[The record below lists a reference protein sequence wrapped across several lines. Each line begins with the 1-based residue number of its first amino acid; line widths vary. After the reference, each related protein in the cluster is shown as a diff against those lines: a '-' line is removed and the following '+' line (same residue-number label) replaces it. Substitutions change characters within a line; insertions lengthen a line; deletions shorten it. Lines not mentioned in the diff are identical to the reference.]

1 MRQEMQKQI
10 DDLKRLLEEEKQ
22 KMGAAGKARE
32 EELLA
37 EIASLRKQLADRAA
51 RIDELKETLSDK
63 ENIIT

>member
-1 MRQEMQKQI
+1 MRTEMQKQI
-10 DDLKRLLEEEKQ
+10 DDLRKLLEEEKQ

-51 RIDELKETLSDK
+51 RIDELKEQLTDK

>member
-1 MRQEMQKQI
+1 MQKQI
-10 DDLKRLLEEEKQ
+10 DDLRKLLEEEKQ

-51 RIDELKETLSDK
+51 RIDELKEQLTDK